1 MDTQAE
7 EKSLSHT
14 SVVNIGLNR
23 GKMSV
28 HILREPRAL
37 MASLELSNPSQH
49 KAHYGPKTS
58 VHPHV
63 YNVCSAFKH
72 LV

>member
-1 MDTQAE
+1 MACGSTLGIGTMDTQAD

-37 MASLELSNPSQH
+37 TASLQLSNPAQYR
-49 KAHYGPKTS
+49 AHECP
-58 VHPHV
+58 
-63 YNVCSAFKH
+63 
-72 LV
+72 